1 MVDRFPRRAFLGLV
15 GAGVLATPLIGLV
28 GARPVAAEAID
39 ECSLEGR
46 DLDPYKGFAS
56 TRPGSGGQCTT
67 YAARRFDE
75 LAPEPGVNWN
85 GNASTWRDHAA
96 AAGWAVGD
104 ELRAARVGAVV
115 VWGGGAGHVAY
126 VERVMPEG
134 IEVREM
140 NWSQQMCGWSTRF
153 RTSAWGRVGHTVLT
167 WDEVRTRLWH
177 PFAGYVY
184 PERLAAALEQRAAG
198 D

>member
-1 MVDRFPRRAFLGLV
+1 MAQIDRRRFLGAL
-15 GAGVLATPLIGLV
+15 AALTLATPVALLSR
-28 GARPVAAEAID
+28 AHANAAE

-46 DLDPYKGFAS
+46 DLDPSKGFAS

-67 YAARRFDE
+67 YASRRFDQA
-75 LAPEPGVNWN
+75 APEPGVNWN
-85 GNASTWRDHAA
+85 GNAGTWAYRAA
-96 AAGWAVGD
+96 ATGWVVVD
-104 ELRAARVGAVV
+104 DLYAARPGAVV

-126 VERVMPEG
+126 IERVTAEG
-134 IEVREM
+134 IEVAEM

-153 RTSAWGRVGHTVLT
+153 RTSAWGRVGRATLS

-177 PFAGYVY
+177 PFVGYVY
-184 PERLAAALEQRAAG
+184 PVRLE

>member
-1 MVDRFPRRAFLGLV
+1 VAQIDRRRFL
-15 GAGVLATPLIGLV
+15 GVLAALSV
-28 GARPVAAEAID
+28 AAPVALLSPTRADAAD

-67 YAARRFDE
+67 YAARRFDQ
-75 LAPEPGVNWN
+75 LAPNPGVNWS
-85 GNASTWRDHAA
+85 GNTATWANHAA
-96 AAGWAVGD
+96 SAGWVVVD
-104 ELRAARVGAVV
+104 DLLAARPGAVV

-126 VERVMPEG
+126 VERVTTEG
-134 IEVREM
+134 IEVAEM

-153 RTSAWGRVGHTVLT
+153 RTSAWGRVDRAALS

-177 PFAGYVY
+177 PFVGYVY
-184 PERLAAALEQRAAG
+184 PVRLDALP